1 VISLRIWLGLDEDE
15 TSPVPS
21 PGPAQLARNARRQ
34 AFMALMTA
42 VRAADRQGE
51 YAQRG
56 AVELLTSPRQSATEL
71 NHQLELPLQVLLRF
85 HEGPARALPVDVLEY
100 GENGRKLTVSLPPD
114 LPVSRGQWGE
124 IHLMDAKGYG
134 CPLPTAHAAP
144 QFSVVAVEPGRRV
157 TLAVL
162 AIEPQG

>member
-1 VISLRIWLGLDEDE
+1 MRIWLGLDEDE
-15 TSPVPS
+15 TRPVSS
-21 PGPAQLARNARRQ
+21 PGPAELARNARRQ

-42 VRAADRQGE
+42 VRAADDHDE
-51 YAQRG
+51 HAQRRS
-56 AVELLTSPRQSATEL
+56 VELLTQPQQPSMEL
-71 NHQLELPLQVLLRF
+71 THQLELPLQVLLRF
-85 HEGPARALPVDVLEY
+85 HEGPPRALPVDVLEY

-114 LPVSRGQWGE
+114 LPISRGLWGE
-124 IHLMDAKGYG
+124 IHLMDAKSHR

>member
-1 VISLRIWLGLDEDE
+1 LGEDYE
-15 TSPVPS
+15 ISPVKS
-21 PGPAQLARNARRQ
+21 PGPAELARNARRQ

-42 VRAADRQGE
+42 VRAADE
-51 YAQRG
+51 HYARPQRG
-56 AVELLTSPRQSATEL
+56 GVELLASPKQTATEL
-71 NHQLELPLQVLLRF
+71 PHQLELPLQVLLRF

-114 LPVSRGQWGE
+114 LPVSRGLWGE
-124 IHLMDAKGYG
+124 IHLMDAEGHR
-134 CPLPTAHAAP
+134 CPLPAEHAAP

-162 AIEPQG
+162 SIEPRG